1 MTRTKNRTEQWQ
13 QQKNVFAVAAIVLSG
28 MRSHAFPVKA

>member
-13 QQKNVFAVAAIVLSG
+13 QQQKRFSVAAIVLSG
-28 MRSHAFPVKA
+28 MRSHVFPVKA